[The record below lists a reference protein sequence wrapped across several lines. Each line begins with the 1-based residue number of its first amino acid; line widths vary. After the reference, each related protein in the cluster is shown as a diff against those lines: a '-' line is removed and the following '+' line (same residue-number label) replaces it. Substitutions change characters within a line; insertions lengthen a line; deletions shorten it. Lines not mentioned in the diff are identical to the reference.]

1 LNWQNYAKHDRITRV
16 RKNWIEL
23 RKAGPLFKAA
33 FDEQRTAIESI
44 YNTADRILQVPEN
57 TPSEYTVSMQP
68 IPDSF
73 YTLRK
78 NIFSTLFQSMY
89 HLMDCAPQHRLFY
102 GKLIH
107 LFRIWVTSADNLL
120 DDEDKIVL
128 PIQMPGSSR
137 VMRQVVSVMTADRI
151 LQQLLAEGRETGALT
166 ASHAQQLSD
175 RSLQILLP
183 SAAQEASEEEG
194 ITDRP
199 DPEHVL
205 NVIHR
210 YKTGILFNVAF
221 LAPEI
226 IEPHLNR
233 NRAAA
238 LKEALMQF
246 GIGCQVLDDIRDM
259 ARDHIEQ
266 RHNYLLS
273 EVWKNQPEFLQRLE
287 HHNLSVSDRLY
298 LEVPQVA
305 LPAARLGFGMM
316 RDGLT
321 TLGELGLGIRPKLAD
336 KLATSMFKILDLQ
349 DVKYA

>member
-1 LNWQNYAKHDRITRV
+1 MANRLKGDHYNLDYMKTWTDLWNAGRV
-16 RKNWIEL
+16 
-23 RKAGPLFKAA
+23 FKAA
-33 FDEQRTAIESI
+33 FDEQRVAIAGVYGS
-44 YNTADRILQVPEN
+44 ADDVLQVPAG
-57 TPSEYTVSMQP
+57 TPAEYAVSMEP

-73 YTLRK
+73 YSLRK

-120 DDEDKIVL
+120 DDEDKVVI

-137 VMRQVVSVMTADRI
+137 VMRQVVSIMTADRVF
-151 LQQLLAEGRETGALT
+151 QRLLAEGVAFGALT
-166 ASHAQQLSD
+166 ARQARQLAD

-183 SAAQEASEEEG
+183 SAAQEAGEEPG

-199 DPEHVL
+199 GPEHVL
-205 NVIHR
+205 AVIHR

-233 NRAAA
+233 ARSAA

-246 GIGCQVLDDIRDM
+246 GIGCQILDDIRDL
-259 ARDHIEQ
+259 ARDYIER

-273 EVWKNQPEFLQRLE
+273 DLWKNDPEFFQALE
-287 HHNLSVSDRLY
+287 HRELTATDRLY
-298 LEVPQVA
+298 LEVPQYT
-305 LPAARLGFGMM
+305 LPAARRGFGMM
-316 RDGLT
+316 RDGLS
-321 TLGELGLGIRPKLAD
+321 TLGEMGLGIRPKLAGH
-336 KLATSMFKILDLQ
+336 LAGSMFTVLDLR
-349 DVKYA
+349 DVQYA

>member
-1 LNWQNYAKHDRITRV
+1 MKS
-16 RKNWIEL
+16 WIEL
-23 RKAGPLFKAA
+23 WNAGRAFKAA
-33 FDEQRTAIESI
+33 FDEQQIAIKAV
-44 YNTADRILQVPEN
+44 YGVADEVLHVPAG
-57 TPSEYTVSMQP
+57 TPAEYAVSMEP
-68 IPDSF
+68 VPDFF
-73 YTLRK
+73 YSLWK

-120 DDEDKIVL
+120 DDEDKVVI

-137 VMRQVVSVMTADRI
+137 VMRQVVSIMTADRVF
-151 LQQLLAEGRETGALT
+151 QRLLAEGIASGALN
-166 ASHAQQLSD
+166 AAQARELSD

-183 SAAQEASEEEG
+183 SAAQEASEELG
-194 ITDRP
+194 ITERP

-205 NVIHR
+205 AVIHR

-221 LAPEI
+221 LSPEI

-233 NRAAA
+233 VRAAA

-246 GIGCQVLDDIRDM
+246 GIGCQVLDDIRDL
-259 ARDHIEQ
+259 ARDYLER

-273 EVWKNQPEFLQRLE
+273 DLWKNNPEFFQSLEQRELT
-287 HHNLSVSDRLY
+287 VTDRLY
-298 LEVPQVA
+298 LEVPQYT

-316 RDGLT
+316 RDGLAA
-321 TLGELGLGIRPKLAD
+321 LGEMGLGIGEKTAGHLAD
-336 KLATSMFKILDLQ
+336 SMFTILDLQ
-349 DVKYA
+349 DLQYA

>member
-1 LNWQNYAKHDRITRV
+1 MQNWT
-16 RKNWIEL
+16 EL
-23 RKAGPLFKAA
+23 WNAGRLFKAA
-33 FDEQRTAIESI
+33 FDEQRTAIKSV
-44 YNTADRILQVPEN
+44 YGTADRVLSVPAG
-57 TPSEYTVSMQP
+57 TPAEYTVSMDS

-73 YTLRK
+73 YALRK
-78 NIFSTLFQSMY
+78 NIFSTLFQSVY
-89 HLMDCAPQHRLFY
+89 HLMDCDPQHRLFY

-120 DDEDKIVL
+120 DDEDKVVI

-137 VMRQVVSVMTADRI
+137 VMRQVVSIMTADRI
-151 LQQLLAEGRETGALT
+151 FQQLLAEGRETGALT
-166 ASHAQQLSD
+166 AAQAQELSD

-194 ITDRP
+194 VTERP

-221 LAPEI
+221 LGPEV
-226 IEPHLNR
+226 IEPHLDR
-233 NRAAA
+233 KRATA
-238 LKEALMQF
+238 LKEAMLQF
-246 GIGCQVLDDIRDM
+246 GIGCQVLDDIRDL

-273 EVWKNQPEFLQRLE
+273 TLWKAQPGFFQPLE
-287 HHNLSVSDRLY
+287 KTKCSDSVGFQTLENRELSVGDRLY

-305 LPAARLGFGMM
+305 IPAAQLGFGMM

-321 TLGELGLGIRPKLAD
+321 TLGEMGLGIRPKLAEN
-336 KLATSMFKILDLQ
+336 LAASMFTVLDLQ
-349 DVKYA
+349 DLKYA

>member
-1 LNWQNYAKHDRITRV
+1 M
-16 RKNWIEL
+16 KNWTEL
-23 RKAGPLFKAA
+23 WSAGQLFKAA
-33 FDEQRTAIESI
+33 FDEQRTAIESV
-44 YNTADRILQVPEN
+44 YSTADCILQVPN
-57 TPSEYTVSMQP
+57 GTPAKYAVAMQP
-68 IPDSF
+68 VPEEF

-89 HLMDCAPQHRLFY
+89 HLMGCDPQHRVFY

-120 DDEDKIVL
+120 DDEDKVVI
-128 PIQMPGSSR
+128 PIQMQGSSR
-137 VMRQVVSVMTADRI
+137 VMRQVVSIMTADRI
-151 LQQLLAEGRETGALT
+151 FQRLLAEGIESGALT
-166 ASHAQQLSD
+166 AAQAQELSE

-194 ITDRP
+194 ITKRP
-199 DPEHVL
+199 APEHVL

-221 LAPEI
+221 LGPEI
-226 IEPHLNR
+226 IEPHLDR
-233 NRAAA
+233 ARAAA
-238 LKEALMQF
+238 LKEAMMQF

-259 ARDHIEQ
+259 ARDLVEQ

-273 EVWKNQPEFLQRLE
+273 DLWTNCAGAPFLTDWKNRDI
-287 HHNLSVSDRLY
+287 NAGDRLY
-298 LEVPQVA
+298 LEVPQIA

-321 TLGELGLGIRPKLAD
+321 TLGEMGLGIRPKMAKNLAG
-336 KLATSMFKILDLQ
+336 SMFTVLDLQ
-349 DVKYA
+349 DLKYA

>member
-1 LNWQNYAKHDRITRV
+1 MKS
-16 RKNWIEL
+16 WIEL
-23 RKAGPLFKAA
+23 WSAGQLFKAA
-33 FDEQRTAIESI
+33 FKEQRNAIESV
-44 YNTADRILQVPEN
+44 YSRADSLLQVPQK
-57 TPSEYTVSMQP
+57 TPEEYTVSMQP
-68 IPDSF
+68 VPDEF

-89 HLMDCAPQHRLFY
+89 HLMGCDPQHRSFY

-120 DDEDKIVL
+120 DNEDKVVI
-128 PIQMPGSSR
+128 PIQMQGSSR

-151 LQQLLAEGRETGALT
+151 FQQLLAEGIESGALT
-166 ASHAQQLSD
+166 ASQARELSD

-183 SAAQEASEEEG
+183 SAAQEAGEEEG
-194 ITDRP
+194 ITERP

-221 LAPEI
+221 LGPEVV
-226 IEPHLNR
+226 EPHLDR
-233 NRAAA
+233 RRAAA
-238 LKEALMQF
+238 LKDALMQF

-259 ARDHIEQ
+259 ARDLVEQ

-273 EVWKNQPEFLQRLE
+273 NVCKNQPEFFQVLE
-287 HHNLSVSDRLY
+287 TRDIGVGDRLY
-298 LEVPQVA
+298 LEVPYIT

-316 RDGLT
+316 RNGLS
-321 TLGELGLGIRPKLAD
+321 TLGEMGLGIRPKMAENLAG
-336 KLATSMFKILDLQ
+336 SMFTVLDLQ
-349 DVKYA
+349 DLEYA

>member
-1 LNWQNYAKHDRITRV
+1 MVPIYMKTWTDLWN
-16 RKNWIEL
+16 
-23 RKAGPLFKAA
+23 AGCVFKAA
-33 FDEQRTAIESI
+33 FDEQRKAIDGV
-44 YNTADRILQVPEN
+44 YGAANGVLRVPAD
-57 TPSEYTVSMQP
+57 TPTEYAVSMNP

-73 YTLRK
+73 YSLRK

-89 HLMDCAPQHRLFY
+89 HLMDCDPQHRIFY

-120 DDEDKIVL
+120 DNEDKVVI
-128 PIQMPGSSR
+128 PIQMAGSSR
-137 VMRQVVSVMTADRI
+137 VMRQVVSIMTADRVF
-151 LQQLLAEGRETGALT
+151 QRLLAEGVASGALT
-166 ASHAQQLSD
+166 VSQACELAD

-183 SAAQEASEEEG
+183 SAAQEASEEAG
-194 ITDRP
+194 ITERP
-199 DPEHVL
+199 DPEYVL

-233 NRAAA
+233 VRAAE

-246 GIGCQVLDDIRDM
+246 GIGCQILDDIRDLT
-259 ARDHIEQ
+259 RDHIER

-273 EVWKNQPEFLQRLE
+273 ALWKSQPEFFRSLE
-287 HHNLSVSDRLY
+287 NRELTAADRLY
-298 LEVPQVA
+298 LEVPQYT

-316 RDGLT
+316 RNGLAA
-321 TLGELGLGIRPKLAD
+321 LGGLGLGIGEKTAGHLAG
-336 KLATSMFKILDLQ
+336 SMFTVLDLR
-349 DVKYA
+349 DVQYA

>member
-1 LNWQNYAKHDRITRV
+1 M
-16 RKNWIEL
+16 KNWIEL
-23 RKAGPLFKAA
+23 WEAGRLFKAA
-33 FDEQRTAIESI
+33 FDEQREAINSVYGAAE
-44 YNTADRILQVPEN
+44 RILRVPDG
-57 TPSEYTVSMQP
+57 TPVEYAVSMQP
-68 IPDSF
+68 VPESF

-89 HLMDCAPQHRLFY
+89 HLMDCNPQYRLLY

-120 DDEDKIVL
+120 DEEDKIVI

-137 VMRQVVSVMTADRI
+137 IMRQVVSIMTADRI
-151 LQQLLAEGRETGALT
+151 FQQLLAEGRESGALT
-166 ASHAQQLSD
+166 TAQAAELSE

-183 SAAQEASEEEG
+183 SAAQEAGEEKG
-194 ITDRP
+194 ITKRP

-226 IEPHLNR
+226 VEPHLDR
-233 NRAAA
+233 TRAAA
-238 LKEALMQF
+238 LKKALLEF
-246 GIGCQVLDDIRDM
+246 GIGCQLLDDIRDL

-273 EVWKNQPEFLQRLE
+273 ELWKNQPEFFQGLE
-287 HHNLSVSDRLY
+287 NRNLTAEDRLY
-298 LEVPQVA
+298 LEILPVA
-305 LPAARLGFGMM
+305 VPAARRGFEMM
-316 RDGLT
+316 RNGLSA
-321 TLGELGLGIRPKLAD
+321 LGGMGLGIRPNMAEKLA
-336 KLATSMFKILDLQ
+336 KSMFTILDLQ
-349 DVKYA
+349 DLRHAYA

>member
-1 LNWQNYAKHDRITRV
+1 MKSWTDLW
-16 RKNWIEL
+16 
-23 RKAGPLFKAA
+23 KAGRVFKAA
-33 FDEQRTAIESI
+33 FEEQRLAIESV
-44 YNTADRILQVPEN
+44 YGAADNILRVSADTPPE
-57 TPSEYTVSMQP
+57 YAVSMEP

-120 DDEDKIVL
+120 DEEDKVVI

-137 VMRQVVSVMTADRI
+137 VMRQVVSIMTADRI
-151 LQQLLAEGRETGALT
+151 FQRLLAEGQEAGVLNATQA
-166 ASHAQQLSD
+166 AELSE

-199 DPEHVL
+199 DPETVL
-205 NVIHR
+205 SVIHR

-226 IEPHLNR
+226 VEPHLD
-233 NRAAA
+233 RARAEA
-238 LKEALMQF
+238 LKEALLQF
-246 GIGCQVLDDIRDM
+246 GIGCQVLDDIRDL
-259 ARDHIEQ
+259 ARDHIEK

-273 EVWKNQPEFLQRLE
+273 SLWQTEPEFSQSLQNRTM
-287 HHNLSVSDRLY
+287 HPDDRLY
-298 LEVPQVA
+298 LEVPQVT

-316 RDGLT
+316 RDGLA
-321 TLGELGLGIRPKLAD
+321 TLGEMGLGIRPRLAEN
-336 KLATSMFKILDLQ
+336 LAASMFKVLDLK

>member
-1 LNWQNYAKHDRITRV
+1 MKSWTELWNAGRV
-16 RKNWIEL
+16 
-23 RKAGPLFKAA
+23 FKAA
-33 FDEQRTAIESI
+33 FDEQRIAIKGV
-44 YNTADRILQVPEN
+44 YQAANDILRVPIN
-57 TPSEYTVSMQP
+57 TPAEYTVSMEP
-68 IPDSF
+68 VPDSF

-120 DDEDKIVL
+120 DDEDKIVI

-137 VMRQVVSVMTADRI
+137 VMRQVVSIMTADRI
-151 LQQLLAEGRETGALT
+151 LQRLLAEGVSSGALT
-166 ASHAQQLSD
+166 AKQARELSE

-194 ITDRP
+194 VTERP

-205 NVIHR
+205 SVIHR

-226 IEPHLNR
+226 IEPNLNPA
-233 NRAAA
+233 RAAA
-238 LKEALMQF
+238 LKDALLQF

-259 ARDHIEQ
+259 ARDHIER

-273 EVWKNQPEFLQRLE
+273 DLCKNQPEFFQTLE
-287 HHNLSVSDRLY
+287 NRELVVTDRLY
-298 LEVPQVA
+298 LEVLPFA
-305 LPAARLGFGMM
+305 IPAARLGFSMM

-321 TLGELGLGIRPKLAD
+321 ALGDMGLGIGEKTARHLAG
-336 KLATSMFKILDLQ
+336 SMFSVLDLQ
-349 DVKYA
+349 DLQYA

>member
-1 LNWQNYAKHDRITRV
+1 MKTWTDLWNAGRV
-16 RKNWIEL
+16 
-23 RKAGPLFKAA
+23 FKAA
-33 FDEQRTAIESI
+33 FDEQRVAIAGV
-44 YNTADRILQVPEN
+44 YGAANDVLQVPAG
-57 TPSEYTVSMQP
+57 TPAEYAVSMEP

-73 YTLRK
+73 YSLRK

-120 DDEDKIVL
+120 DDEDKVVI

-137 VMRQVVSVMTADRI
+137 VMRQVVSIMTADRVF
-151 LQQLLAEGRETGALT
+151 QRLLAEGVASGALT
-166 ASHAQQLSD
+166 DGQARKLTD

-183 SAAQEASEEEG
+183 SAAQEASEEMG
-194 ITDRP
+194 ITERP
-199 DPEHVL
+199 GPEHVL
-205 NVIHR
+205 SVIHR

-233 NRAAA
+233 ARAAA

-246 GIGCQVLDDIRDM
+246 GIGCQILDDIRDM
-259 ARDHIEQ
+259 ARDHIER

-273 EVWKNQPEFLQRLE
+273 DLWKNDPKFFQALE
-287 HHNLSVSDRLY
+287 HRELTAADRLY
-298 LEVPQVA
+298 LEVPQYT

-316 RDGLT
+316 RAGLS
-321 TLGELGLGIRPKLAD
+321 TLGEMGLGIRPKLAGH
-336 KLATSMFKILDLQ
+336 LAGSMFTVLDLR
-349 DVKYA
+349 DVQYA